1 MRITLLGAAGSEVT
15 GVPPL
20 LERARFAS
28 LSCLTSPATRR
39 PVPAG
44 PQNGN
49 RDPFGTSTKEELPMA
64 TILLLCLWSV
74 TPPAVLGGLLLLI
87 ASDDF

>member
-1 MRITLLGAAGSEVT
+1 
-15 GVPPL
+15 
-20 LERARFAS
+20 
-28 LSCLTSPATRR
+28 
-39 PVPAG
+39 
-44 PQNGN
+44 
-49 RDPFGTSTKEELPMA
+49 MA